1 MNATIETHWSRILY
15 CDVFAAG
22 AEMPH
27 PSEIG
32 EGGRRRPGGGRKP
45 ATRIATLFTAQ
56 RGGPRVRSKGHPEGE
71 QATKRGSAK
80 GWPVSQLR
88 RER

>member
-32 EGGRRRPGGGRKP
+32 EGGRRRPGGGREP
-45 ATRIATLFTAQ
+45 ATRSATLFTAQ
-56 RGGPRVRSKGHPEGE
+56 RGGPRVSPKGCPEGE
-71 QATKRGSAK
+71 LATKHVSAK
-80 GWPVSQLR
+80 VGPMSQLR

>member
-15 CDVFAAG
+15 SDIFAAG

-32 EGGRRRPGGGRKP
+32 EGDRRRPGGGRHP
-45 ATRIATLFTAQ
+45 ATRRATAASTQ
-56 RGGPRVRSKGHPEGE
+56 RGGSRANRPGK
-71 QATKRGSAK
+71 
-80 GWPVSQLR
+80 
-88 RER
+88 ER

>member
-45 ATRIATLFTAQ
+45 ATRSATLFTAQ
-56 RGGPRVRSKGHPEGE
+56 RGGPRVSPKGRPEGE
-71 QATKRGSAK
+71 QATKRVGANA
-80 GWPVSQLR
+80 WPVSQLR
-88 RER
+88 REC